1 MRKEL
6 IGLAGE
12 MRVCAELLKK
22 GYLAS
27 ITHGNSKAT
36 DIIVLDEESGRFLR
50 IEVKTS
56 KNGKNFL
63 TGFYPKYAESAKLHP
78 DIWVF
83 YLPDREMSSSGDRF
97 YLAKHEEVSRLQLIV
112 NHGRITKS
120 GEGCD
125 NIPLKIIESEVEE
138 GNWGLLQSVISEF
151 H

>member
-1 MRKEL
+1 VKKEL

-22 GYLAS
+22 GHIAS

-36 DIIVLDEESGRFLR
+36 DIIVLDSESSRFLR

-56 KNGKNFL
+56 RNGKNFL
-63 TGFYPKYAESAKLHP
+63 NGFYPKYEDSEKLHP

-83 YLPDREMSSSGDRF
+83 YLPDRQMSSSGDRF

-112 NHGRITKS
+112 NQGRVTKS

-125 NIPLKIIESEVEE
+125 NIPLKIIDSEIEE
-138 GNWGLLQSVISEF
+138 GNWGLL
-151 H
+151 